1 MSQCL
6 QNSDLKSAS
15 FSGADGGEG
24 GSITL
29 RVLDT
34 DAGLLMMFVQS
45 WTPTVSYA
53 LDIGGGAGGKYNF
66 FICFDPLIDVTSCSP
81 II

>member
-1 MSQCL
+1 MKCL
-6 QNSDLKSAS
+6 KFSDGKSAS
-15 FSGADGGEG
+15 SSGADGGDG

-29 RVLDT
+29 RMLDT

-45 WTPTVSYA
+45 WTPTVSYS
-53 LDIGGGAGGKYNF
+53 LDVRGGEGGKYNF
-66 FICFDPLIDVTSCSP
+66 FICFDPLINEPNCSP